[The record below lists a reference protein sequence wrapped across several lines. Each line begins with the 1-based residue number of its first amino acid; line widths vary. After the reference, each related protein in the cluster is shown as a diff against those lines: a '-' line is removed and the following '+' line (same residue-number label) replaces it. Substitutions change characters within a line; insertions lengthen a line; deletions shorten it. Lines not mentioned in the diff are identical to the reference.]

1 MNGTTDR
8 TARNEGAVRPFV
20 MVLRPSLA
28 RRIIAAAIL
37 ALFGGVCLEVLAL
50 RPPAGPVW
58 TVVLLVAGLGALWL
72 AWRNWRASAV
82 GIVLHEDRIEDTE
95 GRLLARIEEIEKVE
109 RGFFA
114 IRPANGFVL
123 ILRKKGPFAWAP
135 GLWWR
140 FGRRLGIGGTT
151 PGRMAREMADVITLM
166 LEKRRKG
173 QAER

>member
-8 TARNEGAVRPFV
+8 TGQRDGTTRPFV
-20 MVLRPSLA
+20 MILRPSLA
-28 RRIIAAAIL
+28 RRIIAAAIV
-37 ALFGGVCLEVLAL
+37 ALFGVICLEVLAL
-50 RPPAGPVW
+50 APPAEPVW
-58 TVVLLVAGLGALWL
+58 MVVLLVAGLGALWL

-95 GRLLARIEEIEKVE
+95 GRLLARIDEIERVE

-123 ILRKKGPFAWAP
+123 ILKEKGDFAWAP

-151 PGRMAREMADVITLM
+151 PSRMAREMADVIALM
-166 LEKRRKG
+166 LEERRK
-173 QAER
+173 ARPED